1 MLISIKDGSSFYLFL
16 YIYIVPLKKEINVS
30 NADVKAKK
38 KYIYSLI
45 QDLCPISMLVGNSG
59 YHKKKFFEQ

>member
-38 KYIYSLI
+38 NIYIA
-45 QDLCPISMLVGNSG
+45 
-59 YHKKKFFEQ
+59 